1 MIEPDIRDHRVA
13 VADGLTLHCRDYSS
27 GSSRLP
33 VLCLPGLTRNGR
45 DFHELASHLSA
56 ERRILALD
64 LRGRGLSDYD
74 PDWHRYRLDVYVE
87 DVIAVLDA
95 LRVAR
100 VIIIG
105 TSLGGLVGMFLGV
118 QNPERLAGLVLN
130 DIGPELDVR
139 GMNRIASSVGRSGPV
154 ENWEQAAAAAKD
166 AHTAVMRDFS
176 ASDWARFAR
185 QIYREFADGRIARDM
200 DPLIGEALREE
211 PGPTPDFWR
220 AFKSLQSLP
229 VLTLRGEL
237 SDLLTET
244 TVSRMQQ
251 WHPSMSAA
259 LIPNR
264 GHAPTLNEPASR
276 AAIDR
281 FLGSLP

>member
-1 MIEPDIRDHRVA
+1 
-13 VADGLTLHCRDYSS
+13 
-27 GSSRLP
+27 
-33 VLCLPGLTRNGR
+33 
-45 DFHELASHLSA
+45 
-56 ERRILALD
+56 
-64 LRGRGLSDYD
+64 
-74 PDWHRYRLDVYVE
+74 
-87 DVIAVLDA
+87 
-95 LRVAR
+95 
-100 VIIIG
+100 
-105 TSLGGLVGMFLGV
+105 
-118 QNPERLAGLVLN
+118 
-130 DIGPELDVR
+130 
-139 GMNRIASSVGRSGPV
+139 
-154 ENWEQAAAAAKD
+154 
-166 AHTAVMRDFS
+166 
-176 ASDWARFAR
+176 
-185 QIYREFADGRIARDM
+185 M
-200 DPLIGEALREE
+200 DPLIGEALRQE